1 MLMAL
6 VPREGSELMEIL
18 VLNVEEQRM
27 AAVIDKMLD
36 TVPDIERID
45 VAAAAVVVVVVAVV
59 DSVVGTETVAH
70 IGVQIEPSARQSA
83 ANTAVERVVNLVLQQ
98 LLIDILLINW
108 GRPSIH
114 LRLHN
119 VCRVIQSQCTNRNLG
134 HIWIGHRNT
143 RCCSTCS
150 KGFFGGLFLV
160 DPLLFSGFEAPSA
173 KTGFFVVFLRFFSV
187 GFWPSSLSSCSVFG
201 FLFSAVLDPI
211 ARFYGL
217 PLLALQELQQLASFQ
232 EFLIH

>member
-83 ANTAVERVVNLVLQQ
+83 ANTAVERVVNLVLAAAA
-98 LLIDILLINW
+98 D
-108 GRPSIH
+108 R
-114 LRLHN
+114 
-119 VCRVIQSQCTNRNLG
+119 
-134 HIWIGHRNT
+134 HI
-143 RCCSTCS
+143 
-150 KGFFGGLFLV
+150 V
-160 DPLLFSGFEAPSA
+160 D
-173 KTGFFVVFLRFFSV
+173 
-187 GFWPSSLSSCSVFG
+187 
-201 FLFSAVLDPI
+201 
-211 ARFYGL
+211 
-217 PLLALQELQQLASFQ
+217 
-232 EFLIH
+232 